1 MGNASHIARK
11 AICVSRDIPRS
22 LSPVIQ
28 LSRMDAASVCRSP
41 GGVERG
47 DRATANI
54 IYHKLLKSPHTSILT
69 AFHLNIIYYSP
80 YHLMDRSTRDRAA
93 KKATPAT
100 SSRNYRRY
108 PLQNA
113 TLSIFQK
120 GERERERERERRGR
134 EERRNRCSRAR
145 AREITKGNKG
155 NDSIPRGSLH
165 FRTSRGHFYPPSPS
179 SFSSSPTDKKTSPL
193 ACRFS
198 DRGAKAAGLFGR
210 IRKK

>member
-69 AFHLNIIYYSP
+69 AFHLNIIYYSA
-80 YHLMDRSTRDRAA
+80 YYSTDRSSRDHAA
-93 KKATPAT
+93 EKATSAT
-100 SSRNYRRY
+100 SSRNYRRHL
-108 PLQNA
+108 LQNS
-113 TLSIFQK
+113 TLNIFREREGDK
-120 GERERERERERRGR
+120 EREREREK
-134 EERRNRCSRAR
+134 AD
-145 AREITKGNKG
+145 APALAI
-155 NDSIPRGSLH
+155 SLA
-165 FRTSRGHFYPPSPS
+165 S
-179 SFSSSPTDKKTSPL
+179 
-193 ACRFS
+193 
-198 DRGAKAAGLFGR
+198 AK
-210 IRKK
+210 